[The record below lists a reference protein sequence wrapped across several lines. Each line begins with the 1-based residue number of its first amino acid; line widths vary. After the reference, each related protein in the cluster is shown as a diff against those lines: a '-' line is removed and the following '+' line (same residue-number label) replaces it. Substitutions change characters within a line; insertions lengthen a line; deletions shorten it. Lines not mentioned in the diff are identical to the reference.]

1 MADVGEKPV
10 DIVGIPPDELGER
23 VLIQSALPQGLS
35 PPSRVLVA
43 PWGEVKSAKGPFV
56 VDGEAAKLVIEA
68 FRAHGT
74 DIPVDY
80 EHQSLGG
87 EYTSPSGQA
96 PAAGWIR
103 ALSVVEPGEGREGP
117 GLFADVEWTEAARR
131 RLSAKEYRYLS
142 PVVLVRKS
150 DRRMVALHS
159 AALTNKPAIVGMKAI
174 VNSEVS
180 RATDPGEGQSSPR
193 SLSAETEALR
203 RRLGLGEDSDSREV
217 LITAEARLAS
227 LADQSLR
234 REAEERVVEAMR
246 AGKLTQAQRPWALSL
261 AMKDPESFEEW
272 LRTAPVLVVPGRINP
287 PAGEDVADQRRLAVI
302 ASARA
307 EYRSQP
313 ELSLITSEQAWIR
326 NALHDAGLEQSE
338 D

>member
-10 DIVGIPPDELGER
+10 DTVGMPPDELGER
-23 VLIQSALPQGLS
+23 ILIQSALPQGPA

-43 PWGEVKSAKGPFV
+43 PWGEVKSAKGTFV
-56 VDGEAAKLVIEA
+56 VDGEAAKLVIDA

-87 EYTSPSGQA
+87 EYMSPSGQA

-103 ALSVVEPGEGREGP
+103 ALSVVEPGGSGEEP
-117 GLFADVEWTEAARR
+117 GLLADVEWTEAARR

-174 VNSEVS
+174 VNSEDS
-180 RATDPGEGQSSPR
+180 HAADAGEGQSSPR
-193 SLSAETEALR
+193 GLSVETEALR
-203 RRLGLGEDSDSREV
+203 RRLGLGKDSDFREV
-217 LITAEARLAS
+217 LVAAEARLAS
-227 LADQSLR
+227 LAAQSLG

-246 AGKLTQAQRPWALSL
+246 AGKLTQAQRQWALSL
-261 AMKDPESFEEW
+261 AMKDRESFEEW
-272 LRTAPVLVVPGRINP
+272 LRTAPVLVAPGRINS
-287 PAGEDVADQRRLAVI
+287 PAGEDGANPRRLAVI

-326 NALHDAGLEQSE
+326 NALHDAGLEQNE
-338 D
+338 N